1 MEYLYNEVSKW
12 NISRGD
18 LGLII
23 MNKEITDKYIMET
36 KEVVVKKN
44 KSAPIEYKKTE
55 KTYTEDE
62 VKEMI
67 KQVLKEVENEVKE

>member
-1 MEYLYNEVSKW
+1 
-12 NISRGD
+12 
-18 LGLII
+18 

-62 VKEMI
+62 LKEII

>member
-1 MEYLYNEVSKW
+1 M
-12 NISRGD
+12 R
-18 LGLII
+18 
-23 MNKEITDKYIMET
+23 KEIIDNHFIET
-36 KEVVVKKN
+36 KEVAVKKN
-44 KSAPIEYKKTE
+44 KPAPIEYKVSE